1 MMKMDGVQLP
11 SLKRTRSS
19 RLTIQEQVNMQVTLD
34 ISDKFAAAINGLSEA
49 IRFASGATTAAA
61 QEVGKSAAAV
71 TDAGKTAESKAE
83 SGPIFWA
90 DNSTGYFGKV
100 ATEAEYAAKKAEA
113 DGVYKITESIYNEK
127 QAALKGK
134 NAADAKAK
142 KAADAKAKKE
152 ADAKKG
158 VEHPPVEALVEVFA
172 RYLPKDLDK
181 ETRAERAKFV
191 KPLLERFGAARASE
205 LLPEHRALAMN
216 LVERKMAG
224 EDIDPTSA
232 DFAEVCAEVEED
244 MI

>member
-1 MMKMDGVQLP
+1 
-11 SLKRTRSS
+11 
-19 RLTIQEQVNMQVTLD
+19 MQVTLD

-100 ATEAEYAAKKAEA
+100 ANEAEYAAKKAEA
-113 DGVYKITESIYNEK
+113 DGVYKITETIYNEK
-127 QAALKGK
+127 QAALKEK
-134 NAADAKAK
+134 N
-142 KAADAKAKKE
+142 AADAKAKKE

-158 VEHPPVEALVEVFA
+158 AESTTEKKGAEHPPVEALVEVFA

-232 DFAEVCAEVEED
+232 DFAEVCAQAED
-244 MI
+244 DLV

>member
-1 MMKMDGVQLP
+1 
-11 SLKRTRSS
+11 
-19 RLTIQEQVNMQVTLD
+19 MQVTLD
-34 ISDKFAAAINGLSEA
+34 ISDKFANAINGLSEA

-61 QEVGKSAAAV
+61 QEVGKSAAAAV

-100 ATEAEYAAKKAEA
+100 ANEAEYAAKKAEA

-127 QAALKGK
+127 QAALKEK

-158 VEHPPVEALVEVFA
+158 AESTTEKKGAEHPPVEALVEVFA

-232 DFAEVCAEVEED
+232 DFAEVCAQAED
-244 MI
+244 DLV

>member
-1 MMKMDGVQLP
+1 
-11 SLKRTRSS
+11 
-19 RLTIQEQVNMQVTLD
+19 MQVTLD

-61 QEVGKSAAAV
+61 HEVGKSAAAV

-100 ATEAEYAAKKAEA
+100 ANEAEYAAKKAEA

-127 QAALKGK
+127 QAALKEK
-134 NAADAKAK
+134 NAADTKAKKAADTKAK
-142 KAADAKAKKE
+142 KAADAK
-152 ADAKKG
+152 KG
-158 VEHPPVEALVEVFA
+158 AEHPPVEALVEVFA

-232 DFAEVCAEVEED
+232 DFAEVCAQAED
-244 MI
+244 DLV

>member
-1 MMKMDGVQLP
+1 
-11 SLKRTRSS
+11 
-19 RLTIQEQVNMQVTLD
+19 MQVTLD

-113 DGVYKITESIYNEK
+113 DGVYKITETIYNEK

-152 ADAKKG
+152 ADTKKG
-158 VEHPPVEALVEVFA
+158 AESTTEKKGAEHPPVEALVEVFA